1 MKLYQ
6 HYQIEHPNEL
16 AEKESGMSYVR
27 EYIKYLCKVVKFFSR
42 YWCVGEAKNVL
53 PTLPSPE
60 NSATLQNHIFVSF

>member
-27 EYIKYLCKVVKFFSR
+27 EYIIYLRKVINFFYR
-42 YWCVGEAKNVL
+42 YWSVGEAKNVL
-53 PTLPSPE
+53 PTIPSPK
-60 NSATLQNHIFVSF
+60 NSATLQSHIFVSF